1 MSIGER
7 IKEIRKRNGFTQEE
21 FGKIFGLSHSHIS
34 NVEKGREN
42 PSKTLL
48 LFISSKFNLDY
59 DWLVYGKKYK
69 SMELGERMKAIRK
82 EANLTQKE
90 VAERM
95 TVSASY
101 VSRVENN
108 LEKPTAMY
116 ISLFCFNFNLTKKRL
131 LEGIEQ
137 CG

>member
-1 MSIGER
+1 MGVGER
-7 IKEIRKRNGFTQEE
+7 IKEIRKTNGLTQEE
-21 FGKIFGLSHSHIS
+21 FAKMFGLSHSHIS

-59 DWLVYGKKYK
+59 EWLAYGKKYK
-69 SMELGERMKAIRK
+69 AMKLGEKMRIIRK

-90 VAERM
+90 VAEKM
-95 TVSASY
+95 TVTAGY
-101 VSRVENN
+101 ISRVENGF
-108 LEKPTAMY
+108 EQPSDMY
-116 ISLFCFNFNLTKKRL
+116 IALFCLTFGVEKVKL
-131 LEGIEQ
+131 LGAIEK

>member
-1 MSIGER
+1 MGVGER
-7 IKEIRKRNGFTQEE
+7 IKEIRKTNGLTQEE
-21 FGKIFGLSHSHIS
+21 FAKMFGLSHSHIS

-59 DWLVYGKKYK
+59 EWLAYGKKYMAMK
-69 SMELGERMKAIRK
+69 LGEKMRIIRK

-90 VAERM
+90 VAEKM
-95 TVSASY
+95 TVTAGY
-101 VSRVENN
+101 ISRVENGF
-108 LEKPTAMY
+108 EQPSDMY
-116 ISLFCFNFNLTKKRL
+116 IALFCLTFGVEKVKL
-131 LEGIEQ
+131 LGAIEK